1 MPLCITAKLALLDF
15 FFSTSGWSKGQTYDA
30 SSREAAWRRMVP
42 LLLCGGDRMKFRV
55 VGRGASELAVDQ
67 GKQAGLTFFLPF
79 FLFCKV
85 SIWLHRH
92 VNLFPP
98 IANAPPVPLS
108 QVPPNCGYNMQRNL
122 MSLVMMVP
130 YDGCSVVQE
139 VILTEIKSYAIF
151 E

>member
-15 FFSTSGWSKGQTYDA
+15 IIIIFFPTSGWSKGQMYDA

-67 GKQAGLTFFLPF
+67 GKQAGLTFFF
-79 FLFCKV
+79 FLCKV

-92 VNLFPP
+92 VNCFFVCFFSP
-98 IANAPPVPLS
+98 
-108 QVPPNCGYNMQRNL
+108 
-122 MSLVMMVP
+122 
-130 YDGCSVVQE
+130 
-139 VILTEIKSYAIF
+139 
-151 E
+151 